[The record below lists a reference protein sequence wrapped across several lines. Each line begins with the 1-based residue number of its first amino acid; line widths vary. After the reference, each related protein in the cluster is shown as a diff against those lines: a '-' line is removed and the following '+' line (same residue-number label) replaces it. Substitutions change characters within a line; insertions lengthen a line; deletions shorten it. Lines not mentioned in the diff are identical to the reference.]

1 MSLAIAVIGDSM
13 LDHYIYG
20 DATRISPE
28 APVPVIKVEHEL
40 FSPGGAAHVAASIQA
55 LNQPTILLTPVGLD
69 DHGKKLLFLLGTM
82 NVTCVAT
89 ELADWKTPVKTRVMA
104 NGVQMLRYD
113 CETPVSD
120 AEGSDNFYASSMFKL
135 QHMAADLSGIVV
147 SDYSKGAISNKV
159 VDCLR
164 RIKQQNPNLPLF
176 VDCKPEALGNWD
188 FADVVTPNFN
198 EACKFLGGIAN
209 ITPKSDKAC
218 EGLAKAISDKLPGV
232 KLVVVT
238 RAQHGCSW
246 YGNFKSGSLPAFNT
260 CKADVIGA
268 GDTFISALSVAFA
281 AGKTAEDAI
290 VFANA
295 ASAIAVGKGGTTVVH
310 RMELDEYLTDSFT
323 NSLSIRK
330 IKNHNSAIDWARQLK
345 ATGEKIV
352 FANGCFDLLHS
363 GHVYLLEQAK
373 ASGSKLIV
381 AVNDDESIKL
391 LKGSA
396 RPIVQLHDRLRMIAA
411 LESVDCVV
419 HFSHHDLEQLVENI
433 KPDLLVKGSEYA
445 NKPIPGASVVEKY
458 GGKVMLVDMQNGM
471 ATTKIIEE
479 IRKADSK

>member
-20 DATRISPE
+20 DVTRISPE

-69 DHGKKLLFLLGTM
+69 DYGKKLLFLLGTM
-82 NVTCVAT
+82 NVTCAAT
-89 ELADWKTPVKTRVMA
+89 EVADWKTPVKTRVMA

-113 CETPVSD
+113 SETPVSNTQ
-120 AEGSDNFYASSMFKL
+120 GSDSFYASSLFKL
-135 QHMAADLSGIVV
+135 QLMVPDLSAIVV
-147 SDYSKGAISNKV
+147 SDYNKGAISDKV
-159 VDCLR
+159 VNCLKQ
-164 RIKQQNPNLPLF
+164 IKQQHPNLPLF
-176 VDCKPEALGNWD
+176 VDCKPEAMASWK
-188 FADVVTPNFN
+188 FADVITPNFS
-198 EACKFLGGIAN
+198 EACKFLGNTEGITAKDD
-209 ITPKSDKAC
+209 TAC
-218 EGLAKAISDKLPGV
+218 ERMARAVAEALPGV
-232 KLVVVT
+232 KLVVIT

-246 YGNFKSGSLPAFNT
+246 YGKFKSGSLPAFNT

-268 GDTFISALSVAFA
+268 GDTFIAALSVAFA
-281 AGKTAEDAI
+281 AGKTTEDAI

-310 RMELDEYLTDSFT
+310 RMELDEYLTNSFT
-323 NSLSIRK
+323 DSLSIRK
-330 IKNHNSAIDWARQLK
+330 IKSHTSAIDWARQLK

-352 FANGCFDLLHS
+352 FTNGCFDLLHA

-381 AVNDDESIKL
+381 AVNDDESIKI

-396 RPIVQLHDRLRMIAA
+396 RPIVKLADRLRMLAA
-411 LESVDCVV
+411 LEAVDCVLQ
-419 HFSHHDLEQLVENI
+419 FSHYDLEQLVENI
-433 KPDLLVKGSEYA
+433 KPDLLVKGSEYTD
-445 NKPIPGASVVEKY
+445 KQIPGAAVVEKY

-471 ATTKIIEE
+471 ATTRIIEE
-479 IRKADSK
+479 IRKADGQ

>member
-20 DATRISPE
+20 NVTRISPE

-40 FSPGGAAHVAASIQA
+40 LSPGGAAHVAASIQA
-55 LNQPTILLTPVGLD
+55 LNQPTVLLTPVGLD

-82 NVTCVAT
+82 NVTCLAT
-89 ELADWKTPVKTRVMA
+89 EVSDWKTPVKTRVMA
-104 NGVQMLRYD
+104 SGIQMLRYD
-113 CETPVSD
+113 SETSVS
-120 AEGSDNFYASSMFKL
+120 AAQGSDSFYASSLFKL
-135 QHMAADLSGIVV
+135 QHMAADLSAIVV
-147 SDYSKGAISNKV
+147 SDYNKGAISDKV
-159 VDCLR
+159 VNCLKQ
-164 RIKQQNPNLPLF
+164 IKQQHPNLPLF
-176 VDCKPEALGNWD
+176 VDCKPETMACWD
-188 FADVVTPNFN
+188 FADIVTPNFN
-198 EACKFLGGIAN
+198 EACKFLGSTRNVTA
-209 ITPKSDKAC
+209 KDDKAC
-218 EGLAKAISDKLPGV
+218 EGLAKAVADKLTGV
-232 KLVVVT
+232 KLVVIT

-246 YGNFKSGSLPAFNT
+246 YGNGKSGSLPAFNT

-268 GDTFISALSVAFA
+268 GDTFIAALSVAFGS
-281 AGKTAEDAI
+281 GKTTEDAI

-323 NSLSIRK
+323 SSLSIRK
-330 IKNHNSAIDWARQLK
+330 IKNHSSAIDWARQLK

-381 AVNDDESIKL
+381 AINDDESIKL

-396 RPIVQLHDRLRMIAA
+396 RPIVQLPDRLRMIAA

-419 HFSHHDLEQLVENI
+419 SFSHTDLEQLVENI

-445 NKPIPGASVVEKY
+445 NKQIPGASVVEKY

-471 ATTKIIEE
+471 ATTRIIEE
-479 IRKADSK
+479 IRKADCK